1 MPALMLGAIAPEI
14 ALKDAEGTSASLAD
28 ALKNGPVLVS
38 FFKVSCPTCQLTL
51 PFLQRLYEVYGDSN
65 VAIFGISQD
74 NPSDTREFMRE
85 FGIRIPVLI
94 DEHGYPASNAY
105 GLTNVPSMFW
115 IKPDGK
121 IHFVSVGFSKGD
133 LEQISSD
140 VALATGNPTRPLFRA
155 GEKVPEFKSG

>member
-1 MPALMLGAIAPEI
+1 MATLMPGTIAPRI
-14 ALKDAEGTSASLAD
+14 ALKDTNGQSESLAE
-28 ALKNGPVLVS
+28 ALKDGPALLA

-51 PFLQRLYEVYGDSN
+51 PFLQRLYEAYGGSN

-85 FGIRIPVLI
+85 FGIRLPVLI
-94 DEHGYPASNAY
+94 DEPGYPASKAY
-105 GLTNVPSMFW
+105 GLTNVPSLFW

-121 IHFVSVGFSKGD
+121 IHLVSIGFSKGD
-133 LEQISSD
+133 LENISSAA
-140 VALATGNPTRPLFRA
+140 ALAAEKEEKPLFRL